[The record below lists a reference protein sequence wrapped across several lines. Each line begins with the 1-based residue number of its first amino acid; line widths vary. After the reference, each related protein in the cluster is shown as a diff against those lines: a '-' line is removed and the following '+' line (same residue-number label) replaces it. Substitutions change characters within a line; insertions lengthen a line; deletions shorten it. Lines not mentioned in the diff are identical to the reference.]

1 MRSKTLAYLIA
12 VCSLV
17 TMTNIICFSKTE
29 ASSTDNYKRI
39 VIVSD
44 AHYPS
49 KTNRLINP
57 ASREKKIKQKL
68 TAVHDI
74 NSWQDVNLVV
84 FPGDTVQQTGS
95 ELDYQEAKTFVDKFN
110 KPVLL
115 IPGNHEYMYKD
126 THKQGKLVRGSM
138 QERTAKLQLFLDTFH
153 MKNEYYTK
161 RMAGYRLIFLSPEPA
176 SGKYLTELSAKEL
189 GWLDKTLTKYPTEPT
204 IIFFHAPLDGTLAK
218 YSASV
223 NSSNFIAQPKQKL
236 ETILLRHPQIKL
248 WVSGHTHT
256 PPTNP
261 SFAAPINYYHG
272 ILDVHNPTWDGK
284 QVWTNSLYLYPD
296 KIIIKTYDHK
306 KHKFM
311 PQFTRTITV
320 DSAESQKAA

>member
-1 MRSKTLAYLIA
+1 MRSKILAYLLA
-12 VCSLV
+12 VCSIVALA
-17 TMTNIICFSKTE
+17 NIAPLTKTE
-29 ASSTDNYKRI
+29 ASATDNYKRI

-49 KTNRLINP
+49 KTNRLLNP
-57 ASREKKIKQKL
+57 TGRAKKIKQKL
-68 TAVHDI
+68 AAVRDI
-74 NSWQDVNLVV
+74 NSWSDVNLVV

-95 ELDYQEAKTFVDKFN
+95 EHDYQDAKSFVDKFN

-126 THKQGKLVRGSM
+126 IHKNGKLVRGT
-138 QERTAKLQLFLDTFH
+138 EKDKEARLQLFLDTFH

-161 RMAGYRLIFLSPEPA
+161 NMAGYRLIFLSPEPA

-189 GWLDKTLTKYPTEPT
+189 GWLDKTLTKYSAEPT
-204 IIFFHAPLDGTLAK
+204 IIFFHAPLYGTLAK
-218 YSASV
+218 YTPLV
-223 NSSNFIAQPKQKL
+223 NAGNFIAQPKQKL

-296 KIIIKTYDHK
+296 KIVIKTYDHK

-311 PQFTRTITV
+311 PQFTRTIAV
-320 DSAESQKAA
+320 DRTESQKAA